1 MLLDQLCTRC
11 LLYTTY
17 KPAFALHYCC
27 ITAAPSCTSI
37 SNSVQEHS
45 NSCSCTALS
54 DCSHKT
60 ATIMSDRET
69 RMMARMRRE
78 DEARRARRDQITT
91 YGLVAVVV
99 TFGGAR
105 YAGHRSLERACLAL
119 LGAFGL
125 YAVGVRCGV
134 FYPRISRRRRGC
146 GALRKR
152 RASYHTQVALAAMN
166 AYSESIMQLPEP
178 DSDDEDHDHS
188 HFHAGSIE
196 SSDSEEDKDK

>member
-1 MLLDQLCTRC
+1 
-11 LLYTTY
+11 
-17 KPAFALHYCC
+17 
-27 ITAAPSCTSI
+27 
-37 SNSVQEHS
+37 
-45 NSCSCTALS
+45 
-54 DCSHKT
+54 
-60 ATIMSDRET
+60 MSDRET

-78 DEARRARRDQITT
+78 NEARRARRDQITT

-125 YAVGVRCGV
+125 YAVGV
-134 FYPRISRRRRGC
+134 
-146 GALRKR
+146 
-152 RASYHTQVALAAMN
+152 ALAAMN

-196 SSDSEEDKDK
+196 SSDSEDDKNK

>member
-1 MLLDQLCTRC
+1 
-11 LLYTTY
+11 
-17 KPAFALHYCC
+17 
-27 ITAAPSCTSI
+27 
-37 SNSVQEHS
+37 
-45 NSCSCTALS
+45 
-54 DCSHKT
+54 
-60 ATIMSDRET
+60 MSDRET
-69 RMMARMRRE
+69 RMMARIRRE

-146 GALRKR
+146 GTLQKR
-152 RASYHTQVALAAMN
+152 RASYHTQVALAAMS

-196 SSDSEEDKDK
+196 SSDSEEESTRRRRKDD

>member
-1 MLLDQLCTRC
+1 
-11 LLYTTY
+11 
-17 KPAFALHYCC
+17 
-27 ITAAPSCTSI
+27 
-37 SNSVQEHS
+37 
-45 NSCSCTALS
+45 
-54 DCSHKT
+54 
-60 ATIMSDRET
+60 MSDRET

-78 DEARRARRDQITT
+78 NEARRARRDQITT

-119 LGAFGL
+119 LAAFGL
-125 YAVGVRCGV
+125 YAVGVA
-134 FYPRISRRRRGC
+134 F
-146 GALRKR
+146 
-152 RASYHTQVALAAMN
+152 AAMN

-188 HFHAGSIE
+188 HFHAGSIS

>member
-1 MLLDQLCTRC
+1 MPLANAPALHALLLDYSVYTRRNISI
-11 LLYTTY
+11 LL
-17 KPAFALHYCC
+17 HCS
-27 ITAAPSCTSI
+27 APSCTQHLLLCGYSTGPA
-37 SNSVQEHS
+37 QL
-45 NSCSCTALS
+45 CLQ

-119 LGAFGL
+119 LAAFGL
-125 YAVGVRCGV
+125 YAVG
-134 FYPRISRRRRGC
+134 
-146 GALRKR
+146 
-152 RASYHTQVALAAMN
+152 VALAAMN

-188 HFHAGSIE
+188 HFHAGSIS
-196 SSDSEEDKDK
+196 SSDSEDDKNK

>member
-1 MLLDQLCTRC
+1 
-11 LLYTTY
+11 
-17 KPAFALHYCC
+17 
-27 ITAAPSCTSI
+27 
-37 SNSVQEHS
+37 
-45 NSCSCTALS
+45 
-54 DCSHKT
+54 
-60 ATIMSDRET
+60 MSDRET

-78 DEARRARRDQITT
+78 NEARRARRDQMTT

-119 LGAFGL
+119 LAAFGL
-125 YAVGVRCGV
+125 YAVGVRGGV
-134 FYPRISRRRRGC
+134 PNCFHEYRIDAVAAARE
-146 GALRKR
+146 
-152 RASYHTQVALAAMN
+152 YHTQVALAAMN

-196 SSDSEEDKDK
+196 SDSEDDKNK

>member
-1 MLLDQLCTRC
+1 
-11 LLYTTY
+11 
-17 KPAFALHYCC
+17 
-27 ITAAPSCTSI
+27 
-37 SNSVQEHS
+37 
-45 NSCSCTALS
+45 
-54 DCSHKT
+54 
-60 ATIMSDRET
+60 MSDRET

-91 YGLVAVVV
+91 YGLVAVIV

-125 YAVGVRCGV
+125 SAVG
-134 FYPRISRRRRGC
+134 
-146 GALRKR
+146 
-152 RASYHTQVALAAMN
+152 VALAAMN

-196 SSDSEEDKDK
+196 SSDSEDDKNK

>member
-1 MLLDQLCTRC
+1 
-11 LLYTTY
+11 
-17 KPAFALHYCC
+17 
-27 ITAAPSCTSI
+27 
-37 SNSVQEHS
+37 
-45 NSCSCTALS
+45 
-54 DCSHKT
+54 
-60 ATIMSDRET
+60 MSARET

-78 DEARRARRDQITT
+78 NEARRARRDQITT

-125 YAVGVRCGV
+125 YAVGV
-134 FYPRISRRRRGC
+134 
-146 GALRKR
+146 
-152 RASYHTQVALAAMN
+152 ALAAMN

-196 SSDSEEDKDK
+196 SSDSEDDKNK

>member
-1 MLLDQLCTRC
+1 M
-11 LLYTTY
+11 
-17 KPAFALHYCC
+17 PAVHGQQRIYNRAFTHLSSHSCC
-27 ITAAPSCTSI
+27 ISARTQLHAHQQLLWLQYRTSTL
-37 SNSVQEHS
+37 
-45 NSCSCTALS
+45 CSARLLS
-54 DCSHKT
+54 QA

-78 DEARRARRDQITT
+78 NEARRARRDQITT

-196 SSDSEEDKDK
+196 SSDSEDDKNK

>member
-1 MLLDQLCTRC
+1 
-11 LLYTTY
+11 
-17 KPAFALHYCC
+17 
-27 ITAAPSCTSI
+27 
-37 SNSVQEHS
+37 
-45 NSCSCTALS
+45 
-54 DCSHKT
+54 
-60 ATIMSDRET
+60 MSDRET
-69 RMMARMRRE
+69 RMMARIRRE

-91 YGLVAVVV
+91 YGLVAVIV

-125 YAVGVRCGV
+125 YAVGVRGGV
-134 FYPRISRRRRGC
+134 FYPQLSRRRRGC
-146 GALRKR
+146 GALDAVAAARE
-152 RASYHTQVALAAMN
+152 YHTQVALAAMN

-196 SSDSEEDKDK
+196 SSDSEDDKNK

>member
-1 MLLDQLCTRC
+1 
-11 LLYTTY
+11 
-17 KPAFALHYCC
+17 
-27 ITAAPSCTSI
+27 
-37 SNSVQEHS
+37 
-45 NSCSCTALS
+45 
-54 DCSHKT
+54 
-60 ATIMSDRET
+60 MSDRET

-125 YAVGVRCGV
+125 YAVGV
-134 FYPRISRRRRGC
+134 
-146 GALRKR
+146 
-152 RASYHTQVALAAMN
+152 ALAAMN

-196 SSDSEEDKDK
+196 SSDSEDDKNK

>member
-1 MLLDQLCTRC
+1 
-11 LLYTTY
+11 
-17 KPAFALHYCC
+17 
-27 ITAAPSCTSI
+27 
-37 SNSVQEHS
+37 
-45 NSCSCTALS
+45 
-54 DCSHKT
+54 
-60 ATIMSDRET
+60 MSDRET

-78 DEARRARRDQITT
+78 NEARRARRDQITT

-125 YAVGVRCGV
+125 YAVGV
-134 FYPRISRRRRGC
+134 
-146 GALRKR
+146 
-152 RASYHTQVALAAMN
+152 ALAAMN

-188 HFHAGSIE
+188 HFHAGSIS
-196 SSDSEEDKDK
+196 SSDSEDDKNK

>member
-1 MLLDQLCTRC
+1 
-11 LLYTTY
+11 
-17 KPAFALHYCC
+17 
-27 ITAAPSCTSI
+27 
-37 SNSVQEHS
+37 
-45 NSCSCTALS
+45 
-54 DCSHKT
+54 
-60 ATIMSDRET
+60 
-69 RMMARMRRE
+69 MRRE

-119 LGAFGL
+119 LAAFGL
-125 YAVGVRCGV
+125 YAVG
-134 FYPRISRRRRGC
+134 
-146 GALRKR
+146 
-152 RASYHTQVALAAMN
+152 VALAAMN

-196 SSDSEEDKDK
+196 TSDSEEDKDK